1 VALLDLDDCEA
12 FKEAHGHQAG
22 DRLLL
27 EAAAAWNGQL
37 RDVDI
42 LCRRSGDAFALL
54 LPACPRAQ
62 AAEVIPAAGRHP
74 RHSPALSA

>member
-1 VALLDLDDCEA
+1 VALLDLDDCKA
-12 FKEAHGHQAG
+12 FNDAHGHQGG

-42 LCRRSGDAFALL
+42 LCRWGGDEFAV
-54 LPACPRAQ
+54 LPACP
-62 AAEVIPAAGRHP
+62 P
-74 RHSPALSA
+74 SPG